1 MNHRNLMYDGSM
13 ASLVTHFFFPHTSNN
28 HRAKALHVDTLF
40 VYLVLFVIF
49 RFGLQ
54 TTHRMFPDVLGYATD
69 IHVEQLLAST
79 NQKRQEQ
86 GLSPLSLNE
95 KLSAAAAQ
103 KAVDMLSKN
112 YWAHNSPDGKTPWD
126 FIVSSGYRYTVA
138 GENLAKN
145 FSNSAGVVDAWMA
158 SPTHRDNILKSSY
171 QEVGFAVV
179 NGVLNGEETTLVVQM
194 FGASST
200 RPVTAAPPVKSVE
213 VPAQATQTYVPQQT
227 VASAFA
233 AVTKKPLINIPT
245 ISREIVYIFLGI
257 IMGVLMLDAWLVSRR
272 KIVRIAGH
280 NLAHFVFFAT
290 IITIL
295 SFAQRGSLL

>member
-1 MNHRNLMYDGSM
+1 MNPRNLMYDSFM
-13 ASLVTHFFFPHTSNN
+13 PSLITHFFLPHASNN
-28 HRAKALHVDTLF
+28 HRPKALHIDVLF
-40 VYLVLFVIF
+40 LYLLLFVIF
-49 RFGLQ
+49 RGGIGKIHALY
-54 TTHRMFPDVLGYATD
+54 PEVLGYATD
-69 IHVEQLLAST
+69 IRVEKLVEGT

-86 GLSPLSLNE
+86 GLSPLSLNPQ
-95 KLSAAAAQ
+95 LSAAAAQ
-103 KAVDMLSKN
+103 KAVDMFSKN

-145 FSNSAGVVDAWMA
+145 FINSSGVVDAWMA
-158 SPTHRDNILKSSY
+158 SPTHRDNILKSTY

-194 FGASST
+194 FGASSAK
-200 RPVTAAPPVKSVE
+200 PVSVVPPAVPVE
-213 VPAQATQTYVPQQT
+213 VPQQPAQTS
-227 VASAFA
+227 VASAFS
-233 AVTKKPLINIPT
+233 AVTKEPFINIPT
-245 ISREIVYIFLGI
+245 ISRDVAYIFLGI

-280 NLAHFVFFAT
+280 NLAHFVFFAA
-290 IITIL
+290 IITVL